1 MNANP
6 IVSHED
12 ISRRAHRI
20 WEQAG
25 QPDGREK
32 EHWLRAEHELRTSAS
47 PAMAPHSTNYVHP
60 GVSNDAVH
68 HRRH

>member
-1 MNANP
+1 MKANP
-6 IVSHED
+6 TVSHQD

-25 QPDGREK
+25 QPDGCET
-32 EHWLRAEHELRTSAS
+32 EHWLRAERELHAS
-47 PAMAPHSTNYVHP
+47 GTQKIASHSTNYVHP